1 MTKNDNDYHDNNSNN
16 INYNKKNN
24 SNNWTERTIDM
35 IRAMDKDSDSGL
47 K

>member
-1 MTKNDNDYHDNNSNN
+1 MTKNDNDNHDNNSNN

-24 SNNWTERTIDM
+24 SNNWTEMTIDM